1 MDRMTQREKFVAE
14 IKRMEQAM
22 SQTDSMYLRKDY
34 DRGIKRMKRE
44 LAEYDR
50 FHRLEGKET
59 KIDGKQEN

>member
-1 MDRMTQREKFVAE
+1 MTQRDKFVAE

-34 DRGIKRMKRE
+34 GRGIKRMKRE

-50 FHRLEGKET
+50 FHGHVR
-59 KIDGKQEN
+59 